1 MYARRL
7 TVSDINNAVS
17 DERIDQRVTSAR
29 VGSLLSDAR
38 IDQRVTSA
46 RVDSLLSNTRI
57 AQRVTSARVDSLV
70 SNTRIDQRVTSAR
83 VNELVNLGF
92 IKTGV
97 VLVSDNSEVSVNLG
111 APVLGV
117 VASFAELDDVET
129 ACGATYSGNSVT
141 IRNSSGS
148 QQNISYVALVNL

>member
-1 MYARRL
+1 MYTRRL
-7 TVSDINNAVS
+7 TADDINNAVS
-17 DERIDQRVTSAR
+17 DARIDQRMTSAR
-29 VGSLLSDAR
+29 VDSLLSNDR

-57 AQRVTSARVDSLV
+57 
-70 SNTRIDQRVTSAR
+70 DQRVTSAR
-83 VNELVNLGF
+83 VNELVDLGF

-111 APVLGV
+111 APVIGV

-129 ACGATYSGNSVT
+129 ACGATYSGNSIT

>member
-46 RVDSLLSNTRI
+46 RVDSLL
-57 AQRVTSARVDSLV
+57 